1 MIDVMML
8 IESGQPDANGH
19 TFPMTETAGSAIIRN
34 TVAGNVKTASG
45 TSLPAP
51 MTLVAAGGTFNVET
65 ATCGVTCITCSG
77 YSNPAV
83 TPNPDLCPV
92 GDSMQLTFEATD
104 SNGDVVYPSATWSS
118 TDTLVMTVNA
128 AGDLVVD
135 AHMANEGDGWSGS
148 GANPWHLDATT
159 DSVLFLTNESNQP
172 ARVGLS
178 ITAENV
184 HYYLTSLELAP
195 YETRAI
201 SIRQLRDAQVADFKG
216 NKIPPNATDGSV
228 NWVRIDDVPMSGRL
242 MVIRRGQGTVSSYD
256 CCTCV
261 CPLSFTTVTVTPS
274 PSFDTLAGGTTAC
287 TCTADY
293 YSCNSTPYYYDE
305 TVGASW
311 SSSDT
316 SVATMDGSVNGQV
329 DAVAA
334 GSATIQAAYSGD
346 QWYYYS
352 PQARCVSNLIHAT
365 GSNTANVCGLSI
377 SSPAANAVY
386 SLGGANYNQATVPL
400 EADSSC
406 SGAASWTL
414 NFTYTP
420 KTGGPFTA
428 SPTTS
433 TTINQST
440 NYTTNVGQG
449 GQVNAQASATLD
461 GQAFNA
467 SVTFYVL
474 GPSGGIPNSTISARL
489 YGLYSGTTSGL
500 LTGIA
505 MHESHYAQF
514 YNYSEM
520 GFTGL
525 WPQGN
530 RVGTLDLF
538 VGLMQIPN
546 NMPDGFDWLTNTQ
559 GGANTFQDK
568 LSAVASWVAGLQK
581 QYPSLPNLSGTQQ
594 EDNALVLYGGYDAL
608 DYPAKYYI
616 WQPNSSDNGWVE
628 DTSSPA
634 YAYVYAQATTN
645 QQAGVRNEIQA
656 Q

>member
-1 MIDVMML
+1 ML
-8 IESGQPDANGH
+8 TRQGIWWWTHIWPR
-19 TFPMTETAGSAIIRN
+19 P
-34 TVAGNVKTASG
+34 
-45 TSLPAP
+45 
-51 MTLVAAGGTFNVET
+51 GG
-65 ATCGVTCITCSG
+65 
-77 YSNPAV
+77 
-83 TPNPDLCPV
+83 
-92 GDSMQLTFEATD
+92 
-104 SNGDVVYPSATWSS
+104 
-118 TDTLVMTVNA
+118 
-128 AGDLVVD
+128 
-135 AHMANEGDGWSGS
+135 EGDGWSGS

-201 SIRQLRDAQVADFKG
+201 DIRQLRDAQVADFKG
-216 NKIPPNATDGSV
+216 NVIPANATDGSV

-242 MVIRRGQGTVSSYD
+242 LVIRRGQGTVSSYD
-256 CCTCV
+256 CCSCV

-287 TCTADY
+287 TCTAEY

-311 SSSDT
+311 GSSDT

-377 SSPAANAVY
+377 SSPTADAVY

-406 SGAASWTL
+406 SGTASWTL

-433 TTINQST
+433 TTISQST

-461 GQAFNA
+461 GQPFNA

-474 GPSGGIPNSTISARL
+474 GPSGGIPNSTITSRL
-489 YGLYSGTTSGL
+489 LSLYTSGATPGL

-505 MHESHYAQF
+505 EAESSYAQF

-525 WPQGN
+525 WPYGN
-530 RVGTLDLF
+530 VATPNTPADSY
-538 VGLMQIPN
+538 VGLMQVST
-546 NMPDGFDWLTNTQ
+546 NMLDGFDWLTNTQ
-559 GGANTFQDK
+559 GGASTFQDK
-568 LSAVASWVAGLQK
+568 LTQAKSYMTTEQS
-581 QYPSLPNLSGTQQ
+581 QYPSLPALTGT
-594 EDNALVLYGGYDAL
+594 ELENVALV
-608 DYPAKYYI
+608 YYNGI
-616 WQPNSSDNGWVE
+616 SGVEYYTPNSAGDGWAE
-628 DTSSPA
+628 
-634 YAYVYAQATTN
+634 TTN
-645 QQAGVRNEIQA
+645 TVALNYVAKVRGSIQ
-656 Q
+656 